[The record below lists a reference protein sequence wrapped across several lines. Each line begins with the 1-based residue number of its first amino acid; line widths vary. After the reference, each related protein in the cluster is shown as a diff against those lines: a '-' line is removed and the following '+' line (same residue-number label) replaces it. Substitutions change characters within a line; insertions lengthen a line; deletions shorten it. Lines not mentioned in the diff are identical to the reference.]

1 MTAWNNDASNR
12 SKIGLLRVEADEVK
26 TQLIDNLQ
34 LVDER
39 GAKLKLIKDKSEHL
53 VQTSYTWKKNAIK
66 EKRKSWLKKYWMY
79 LLAVGLAVGC
89 LFFLYL
95 IAT

>member
-1 MTAWNNDASNR
+1 M
-12 SKIGLLRVEADEVK
+12 
-26 TQLIDNLQ
+26 
-34 LVDER
+34 
-39 GAKLKLIKDKSEHL
+39 KLIKDKSEHL
-53 VQTSYTWKKNAIK
+53 VQTSYTWRKNAVR